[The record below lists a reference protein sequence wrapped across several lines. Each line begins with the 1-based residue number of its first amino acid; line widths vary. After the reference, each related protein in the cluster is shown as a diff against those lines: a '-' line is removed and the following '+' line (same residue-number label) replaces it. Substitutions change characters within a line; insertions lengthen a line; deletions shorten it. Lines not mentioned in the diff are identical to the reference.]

1 MGMGVD
7 VDSEGVVR
15 EVYGAMLK
23 ELLVAI
29 QEEVMT

>member
-7 VDSEGVVR
+7 VDIEGVVR
-15 EVYGAMLK
+15 EGYGAMLK

>member
-1 MGMGVD
+1 MGMGID
-7 VDSEGVVR
+7 VYSEGVVR
-15 EVYGAMLK
+15 EGYGAMLK